1 MSSKKKGRN
10 QAKSQITGRPSRDDI
25 VNKAKAIMQ
34 SNASRMHDILM
45 KHGSLGE
52 LGPELSAEPPSAFSG

>member
-10 QAKSQITGRPSRDDI
+10 QAKSQITGRPSRDDV

-45 KHGSLGE
+45 KHGSL
-52 LGPELSAEPPSAFSG
+52 